1 LTCIACSSG
10 YDASNSRLVFG
21 EPFQVG
27 ETDLKILAD
36 DAVDVHEYLHQPD
49 INGAGPCIPD

>member
-1 LTCIACSSG
+1 LG

-49 INGAGPCIPD
+49 INGAGPCIPNWHR